1 MHEDQACCS
10 ADSGITAHQLYLS
23 VSYIYLLK
31 ESCRNWAK
39 RSVYRQGTIWEQF
52 CDEGNTTAL
61 TPWFSCVYLCNSR
74 TEEGSRVSATKS
86 HGREG
91 KRLPVT
97 RTRMTMSM
105 PGKKKK
111 KIRCL
116 RFVCPLARTPASA
129 SREGGGGGRP
139 IMTVPCAW
147 LNASVFT
154 NKPDQRQMH
163 RRVLFFLSSGETAGC
178 FILNQNR
185 GQELRQIIILSTQT

>member
-23 VSYIYLLK
+23 FSYIYLSK

-74 TEEGSRVSATKS
+74 TEEGSRVSSAKS
-86 HGREG
+86 HEREG

-97 RTRMTMSM
+97 RTRTTMLM
-105 PGKKKK
+105 PGKN
-111 KIRCL
+111 KIKYGVSDSFARSHAHL
-116 RFVCPLARTPASA
+116 RQSIKR
-129 SREGGGGGRP
+129 RGRWWQAKNG
-139 IMTVPCAW
+139 CA
-147 LNASVFT
+147 LCMIKYKRLYKQTRSKINA
-154 NKPDQRQMH
+154 Q
-163 RRVLFFLSSGETAGC
+163 ACC
-178 FILNQNR
+178 FILPLLVR
-185 GQELRQIIILSTQT
+185 GNGRPCHLKSK